1 MTISNLRRSLLRVAL
16 LAVPFVVVVAAA
28 AGDTSGADVRLS
40 DAWARATAPGTGV
53 AAAYLVIQGGATEDR
68 LVTVKTARA
77 AMAQVHSVTTEA
89 GVSRMREMTEGVV
102 IPARGT
108 VTFAPQGLHIMLMG
122 LQSPLVAGESFTITL
137 EFAAAG
143 KREVQVQVQPAT
155 ATGPVP
161 R

>member
-1 MTISNLRRSLLRVAL
+1 MTISNLRRALLRVVL
-16 LAVPFVVVVAAA
+16 LAVSFVAVVAA
-28 AGDTSGADVRLS
+28 AGDTSGVDVKLS
-40 DAWARATAPGTGV
+40 DAWARATAPGAGV
-53 AAAYLVIQGGATEDR
+53 AAAYLVIHGGAREDR
-68 LVTVKTARA
+68 LVNVRTARA

-122 LQSPLVAGESFTITL
+122 LQSPLVAGESFTVTL

-143 KREVQVQVQPAT
+143 EREVQVRVQPAT
-155 ATGPVP
+155 ATAPVP

>member
-1 MTISNLRRSLLRVAL
+1 MTISNLRRALLRAVL
-16 LAVPFVVVVAAA
+16 FTVPFVAVVAA
-28 AGDTSGADVRLS
+28 AGDTSGVDVKAS
-40 DAWARATAPGTGV
+40 DAWARATAPGAGV
-53 AAAYLVIQGGATEDR
+53 AAVYLVIQGGAREDR
-68 LVTVKTARA
+68 LVNVKTARA

-89 GVSRMREMTEGVV
+89 GVSRMREMTDGVV

-122 LQSPLVAGESFTITL
+122 LQAPLVAGESFTVTL

-143 KREVQVQVQPAT
+143 KREVEVQVQPAT